1 VSKFSRL
8 FNTKHHVFCG
18 EDLGPLSLSLFYFFL
33 PLPLPPPLALLCGA
47 GWVLCLM
54 EFARISSL
62 LDHTTKLKGIH
73 FFFQTSQNMTVTNF
87 EIFSLTWALSH
98 KI

>member
-1 VSKFSRL
+1 
-8 FNTKHHVFCG
+8 
-18 EDLGPLSLSLFYFFL
+18 
-33 PLPLPPPLALLCGA
+33 LALLCGA

-87 EIFSLTWALSH
+87 EIFSLTWALLTKFEVVH
-98 KI
+98 LANNPCQDALIG